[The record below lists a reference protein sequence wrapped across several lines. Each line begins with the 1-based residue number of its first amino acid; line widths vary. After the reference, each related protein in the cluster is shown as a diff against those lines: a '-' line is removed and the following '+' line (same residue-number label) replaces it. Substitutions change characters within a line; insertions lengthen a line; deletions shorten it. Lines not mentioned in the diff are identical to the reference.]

1 MRLLVFIVATTVVLS
16 TPGLAAAQTR
26 EAQIGQQQEQKAAVA
41 APEQPTRAEIFFDQ
55 LEHGKWFLGV
65 PRGWYPILGTIYPGG
80 GLAGG
85 VGYRH
90 HIGYD
95 SYVDVSAMY
104 SLANYKRVAITGS
117 TPNHAGGRLDMSGS
131 LSWMDATQI
140 PFFGLGDDSDRDNR
154 TNFRFIRGR
163 AEGTAML
170 HLVDWLQLRLD
181 GGFDRYTQKT
191 AQGRFPSV
199 EKIFSPQDT
208 PLLGEDLLYL
218 RGEASAT
225 IFWLQSAGYSR
236 RGGLYRLAY
245 EEFNPI
251 GDDEGDTFG
260 FIRTEIVQHLPIFRE
275 TWVLS
280 LRGRTESIVRESDVV
295 PFFLMPYLGNGNTL
309 RGYLTGR
316 FRDRHTVLLNSE
328 LRWFPNRAALD
339 VALFFDAGDVART
352 RGNWTLDGMQTDYG
366 VGVRFHTPA
375 STALR
380 VELAR
385 GSEGWR
391 TIFAA
396 SAPF

>member
-1 MRLLVFIVATTVVLS
+1 MRLLVFIAATTVVLS
-16 TPGLAAAQTR
+16 APGLAAAQTR

-295 PFFLMPYLGNGNTL
+295 
-309 RGYLTGR
+309 
-316 FRDRHTVLLNSE
+316 
-328 LRWFPNRAALD
+328 
-339 VALFFDAGDVART
+339 
-352 RGNWTLDGMQTDYG
+352 
-366 VGVRFHTPA
+366 
-375 STALR
+375 
-380 VELAR
+380 
-385 GSEGWR
+385 
-391 TIFAA
+391 
-396 SAPF
+396 